1 MLRLPSD
8 GFFRKALRL
17 EPTTRGS
24 RAPRGR
30 PAALARAG
38 RFLDELEDAWQRRIG
53 SVLEGAWPV
62 YRRLHTWPLLDA
74 AVGRPHPGAAPGGRG
89 SLLSGVGQ

>member
-38 RFLDELEDAWQRRIG
+38 KFLDELDDAWQRRIG
-53 SVLEGAWPV
+53 SVLQIAWPV
-62 YRRLHTWPLLDA
+62 YRPLHTGPLLDA
-74 AVGRPHPGAAPGGRG
+74 VVGRPLPEMALR
-89 SLLSGVGQ
+89 